1 MNSLRSGRHNKGVAR
16 TNAGLVGAALR
27 ALVVALLLLVGGI
40 ARAADQQLEGQV
52 VCCEDCWNK
61 ADRTKTPYGTTED
74 LAKSAGCIAA
84 GDPTLLAVSEGS
96 RTVLYQLEPGRYR
109 LPGPD
114 WLEFVGDRVAVQGT
128 VREQK
133 GKRFVRVNAFQV
145 LQPSVAT
152 QEGAKALGTA
162 PALRLPDLSGVE
174 QTLASRQGRIVVL
187 NFWGTFCVPCTREMP
202 DLAGIQTN
210 YAALGV
216 EVIGAAADPIEDRAK
231 VLSFIKKH
239 RINFPVWLGATAD
252 DMRRFGLGEALPAT
266 VVLNREG
273 KVVWQKRGV
282 TTKEEIAKQIDALL
296 AQTAPAASLPTQRR
310 TKLAQATPR
319 SPDVSRVPS

>member
-1 MNSLRSGRHNKGVAR
+1 MNTLRSRRCAGVA
-16 TNAGLVGAALR
+16 LGAL
-27 ALVVALLLLVGGI
+27 LVALFLLTGGV
-40 ARAADQQLEGQV
+40 ARAADQRLEGQV

-61 ADRTKTPYGTTED
+61 ADRTKVPYGTTGD
-74 LAKSAGCIAA
+74 LAQSAGCIAA
-84 GDPTLLAVSEGS
+84 GDPTLLAVSQGS

-109 LPGPD
+109 KPGSN
-114 WLEFVGDRVAVQGT
+114 WLEFVGSRVAVQGT
-128 VREQK
+128 IREQK
-133 GKRFVRVNAFQV
+133 GKHFVRVNALEV
-145 LQPSVAT
+145 LQPSLAT

-174 QTLASRQGRIVVL
+174 QTLASRQGRVVVL
-187 NFWGTFCVPCTREMP
+187 NFWGTFCVPCAKEMP
-202 DLAGIQTN
+202 DLAGVQTD

-216 EVIGAAADPIEDRAK
+216 EVIGAAADSAEDRAK
-231 VLSFIKKH
+231 VLSFIRKH

-266 VVLNREG
+266 VVLDREG

-296 AQTAPAASLPTQRR
+296 AKNAPAASLPAQRR